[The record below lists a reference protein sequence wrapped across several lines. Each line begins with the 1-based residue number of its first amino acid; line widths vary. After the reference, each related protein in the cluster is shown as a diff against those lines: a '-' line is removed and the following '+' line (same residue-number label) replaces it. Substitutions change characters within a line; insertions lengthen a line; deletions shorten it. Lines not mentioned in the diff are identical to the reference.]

1 MVWKKTLRFEDGLQ
15 SVDRVYVVKVGEL
28 FKKIMIIRCPV
39 VKSPLLKCCTATP
52 NIPVSHSQPSSI
64 WFLDYWRTGSVMVGT
79 SDLSAAML
87 FAPPPN
93 HHGTPDKTSNCH
105 IGCDHINKNK
115 PVCYQGELEE
125 DCHHSAQQQ
134 RNLTR
139 SGTLL
144 WSEVQMLS
152 RMFIKNICVLS
163 LIFYHSVL
171 L

>member
-1 MVWKKTLRFEDGLQ
+1 MVWKKPLRFEDGLQ

-87 FAPPPN
+87 FAPPPH
-93 HHGTPDKTSNCH
+93 HHGTPDKTSYCH

-125 DCHHSAQQQ
+125 DFAIILHNSNVISPDRGLCCGL
-134 RNLTR
+134 RCRCFL
-139 SGTLL
+139 GC
-144 WSEVQMLS
+144 LS
-152 RMFIKNICVLS
+152 R
-163 LIFYHSVL
+163 IFVSSH
-171 L
+171 